1 MIITTATVV
10 MVAALSK
17 HKPLCKA
24 VFLMAVA
31 AATN

>member
-10 MVAALSK
+10 MAALAQ
-17 HKPLCKA
+17 HKTLCKA

-31 AATN
+31 IATN